1 MLPLVCLA
9 ALAADPGTVDGV
21 PLPVAQEIWQ
31 IELLRLPAKSL
42 ASLAADPSPAVRAR
56 VALAIGRLRDE
67 KDGPALLATLARDPE
82 VEVRRAA
89 AFALGQTRGTERT
102 LVDRWKQESDP
113 SVRARLA
120 VALGKQ
126 GGADAVEHLLDGLD
140 GPAAAASA
148 EGLGRLAMRRVEGAV
163 SERVARR
170 LLDQVTP
177 LPLGPTRQRAAWA
190 LARMGLTTAS
200 PATVS
205 RLGELA
211 ARDPDG
217 RVRAWLLRAWA
228 EVATGEARDT
238 GLVHAASDAFPAVRI
253 AAARAF
259 ARGCGPAAG
268 PALARLLVDPD
279 PPVRLEAIAAVGA
292 CAALDAP
299 AMLRDALR
307 SEEPTVRAAAVRA
320 LAANERLQGGPE
332 AWLGAEQPML
342 VRIAAVESLT
352 DPRRLQEL
360 ATRSPEPPI
369 RSAAAGALLGLEK
382 LKPADVLPLV
392 GARDPVIAQA
402 AADWLREHPDLE
414 SEGPL
419 VARLKQGDLAA
430 TEAVTFVKAL
440 AAVYRSGRIATPT
453 PDAAAAVAPWLGHP
467 QLRADVP
474 AITAVLRIPTPPV
487 DHPTRRIPPLAEVLA
502 IRSARIYTSEGEI
515 RVDLAAADAPYTVWN
530 FATLA
535 DRGYFDGI
543 VFHRVVPDFVAQAGD
558 PRGDGWG
565 GPGWEI
571 PDEINERAY
580 EEGAVGMALAGPDTG
595 GSQWFITLSPQP
607 HLDGSYTVFGK
618 VTQGLQNAR
627 AIDQG
632 DRIERIVIERGPP
645 PSSPTSR

>member
-9 ALAADPGTVDGV
+9 ALAADPGTVGGV

-31 IELLRLPAKSL
+31 IELLRLPADSL
-42 ASLAADPSPAVRAR
+42 AGLAADPSPAVRAR
-56 VALAIGRLRDE
+56 AALAIGRLRDE
-67 KDGPALLATLARDPE
+67 ADGPPLLAKLAVDPE

-102 LVDRWKQESDP
+102 LVDRWKQETDP
-113 SVRARLA
+113 SVRERLA

-126 GGADAVEHLLDGLD
+126 GGSDAVGLLLDGLD

-148 EGLGRLAMRRVEGAV
+148 EGLGRLAMRKVDGAATD
-163 SERVARR
+163 RVARR
-170 LLDQVTP
+170 LLDHVAP

-217 RVRAWLLRAWA
+217 LVRAWLLRAWA
-228 EVATGEARDT
+228 GVATGQAREA
-238 GLVHAASDAFPAVRI
+238 GLVTAVSDPFPAVRI

-259 ARGCGPAAG
+259 ARQCGPATG
-268 PALARLLVDPD
+268 PALARLLVDLEA
-279 PPVRLEAIAAVGA
+279 PVRLEAIAAVGA
-292 CAALDAP
+292 CAELDAP

-307 SEEPTVRAAAVRA
+307 AEEPTVRAAAVRA
-320 LAANERLQGGPE
+320 LAASRRLEGGPE
-332 AWLGAEQPML
+332 AWLAPEQPML
-342 VRIAAVESLT
+342 VRIAAAEALT
-352 DPRRLQEL
+352 DLRRLQEL
-360 ATRSPEPPI
+360 ATRSPEPQL
-369 RSAAAGALLGLEK
+369 RSAAAGALLALEK
-382 LKPADVLPLV
+382 LKPADVVPLLAA
-392 GARDPVIAQA
+392 GDAVIAQA
-402 AADWLREHPDLE
+402 AADWLREHPDLG

-419 VARLKQGDLAA
+419 VARLKKGDLGA

-440 AAVYRSGRIATPT
+440 AAVYRSGRIATPA
-453 PDAAAAVAPWLGHP
+453 PDAAAAVTPWLGHP
-467 QLRADVP
+467 QLREDVP
-474 AITAVLRIPTPPV
+474 AIAAVLRIPTPPAE
-487 DHPTRRIPPLAEVLA
+487 HPTRRIPPLEEVLA
-502 IRSARIYTSEGEI
+502 IRSARIFTSEGEI

-571 PDEINERAY
+571 PDEINELSY
-580 EEGAVGMALAGPDTG
+580 VEGAVGMALSGPDTG

-607 HLDGSYTVFGK
+607 HLDGTYTVFGK
-618 VTQGLQNAR
+618 VTHGLQNAR

-632 DRIERIVIERGPP
+632 DRIERIVIERSPP
-645 PSSPTSR
+645 PSSPASR